1 MSQLSIAFLE
11 AFTFLCSYK
20 NSLASHKPK
29 DEDRCKVSPLLKKG
43 KSLNYQVA
51 ALGAEMHRTVIL
63 ISEDMLGTRAETPDC
78 FRLQG
83 GRILVDNCRVLDA
96 GRAEGA
102 PAPSWVSQQLLQRTA
117 LPREGEASPSP
128 QEAAPMKKFKDP
140 EDLPNKINSNSV
152 EINLKFGTK
161 SQPYFPLAGGRISA
175 LFCLNWLVTYQAITL
190 EKTKKNKQQ
199 QWTVLNKSGW
209 FHTMLAAR
217 ERTQR
222 VKAAG

>member
-51 ALGAEMHRTVIL
+51 ALAAEMHRTVIL
-63 ISEDMLGTRAETPDC
+63 ISEDMLGTRAATPDC

-96 GRAEGA
+96 GRAEGLQP
-102 PAPSWVSQQLLQRTA
+102 PAGSVSSSCREQLC
-117 LPREGEASPSP
+117 PG
-128 QEAAPMKKFKDP
+128 
-140 EDLPNKINSNSV
+140 
-152 EINLKFGTK
+152 
-161 SQPYFPLAGGRISA
+161 
-175 LFCLNWLVTYQAITL
+175 
-190 EKTKKNKQQ
+190 
-199 QWTVLNKSGW
+199 
-209 FHTMLAAR
+209 R
-217 ERTQR
+217 ERPLHLHR
-222 VKAAG
+222 RLHL